1 MSEEQALDWLAA
13 LFQEPREKITAD
25 TPRGAIPAWDSL
37 GVLMLMAEL
46 DEKFNLLLSDQDMRG
61 LNKVGDLMSLLRERG
76 KLNGASCASSS

>member
-1 MSEEQALDWLAA
+1 MSEEQALDWLAT

-25 TPRGAIPAWDSL
+25 TPRDAIPAWDSL

-76 KLNGASCASSS
+76 KLNGSSCVSSS